1 MLTLGIRYLNGCV
14 VASHGRH
21 EQVEWPPHPGR
32 VFMALVAAHYET
44 GAAPAEREALLWLES
59 QPQPP
64 DIHAPEACPR
74 TTVTQYVPVNDDPA
88 QYHRDPKTKKAKF
101 YQEIPG
107 TPFRRN
113 RQDRTFARAWL
124 AEDTAYL
131 CWPQA
136 DPPQAIR
143 SALQTISAKTT
154 RIGHS
159 SSLVQ
164 VWLADEPP
172 AHLPRWVPDAARA
185 NCQMRVPVSGTLAA
199 LDEDFQQRHQRARDH
214 RDESKSRSP
223 VAGRRPLAE
232 HGYARAEAAAP
243 TPAICGTVFSPHL
256 VVFTL
261 ERLEGPYRH
270 LDLACTLALTERWR
284 EALASHAND
293 LSAEAQQ
300 IISGHAPDRKPL
312 EKPHL
317 VFLPLGVVGHEH
329 ADGHLMGAA
338 LALPDAIPASLRQE
352 VLRAAASVG
361 ELVLGRLGRWALEPV
376 NMSRPP
382 MTLRA
387 DIWTA
392 HPAGATHWATV
403 TPVAFDQHP
412 KARNKAAYQTE
423 AAELITGACERIGLP
438 RPREVIITP
447 VSAHLGAPPA
457 HTFPRLRRKDGTERR
472 HTQAILVFAEPVR
485 GPVLLGAG
493 RYRGY
498 GFCRPMNP

>member
-1 MLTLGIRYLNGCV
+1 MLTLGIRYLHGCV

-44 GAAPAEREALLWLES
+44 GADPAERDALLWLENL
-59 QPQPP
+59 PP
-64 DIHAPEACPR
+64 PEVHAPEHYPSAP
-74 TTVTQYVPVNDDPA
+74 VTQYVPVNDDPA
-88 QYHRDPKTKKAKF
+88 QISVKQGKVRF
-101 YQEIPG
+101 YQEILA

-124 AEDTAYL
+124 ADDTVYL
-131 CWPQA
+131 CWPHA

-143 SALQTISAKTT
+143 SALETLCAKTT

-164 VWLADEPP
+164 VWQADEPP
-172 AHLPRWVPDAARA
+172 AHLPRWVHDEARA
-185 NCQMRVPVSGTLAA
+185 TCQLRVIAPGTLQA
-199 LDEDFQQRHQRARDH
+199 LDEDYHQRHQRARDP
-214 RDESKSRSP
+214 RNESKSRSP
-223 VAGRRPLAE
+223 VAGKRPLSE
-232 HGYARAEAAAP
+232 HGYVRAEAAAP
-243 TPAICGTVFSPHL
+243 APAIRGTVFSPHL
-256 VVFTL
+256 LVFTL

-270 LDLACTLALTERWR
+270 LDLACTLVLTERWR

-300 IISGHAPDRKPL
+300 TISGHAPDRKPL
-312 EKPHL
+312 EQPHL
-317 VFLPLGVVGHEH
+317 AFLPLGVVGHEH
-329 ADGHLMGAA
+329 ADGHLMAAA

-352 VLRAAASVG
+352 VLRAAASVR

-376 NMSRPP
+376 TMSRPP
-382 MTLRA
+382 LALRA
-387 DIWTA
+387 DAWTA
-392 HPAGATHWATV
+392 HPTGATHWACV

-412 KARNKAAYQTE
+412 KAKDKAAYQTE
-423 AAELITGACERIGLP
+423 AANLIADACERIGLP

-447 VSAHLGAPPA
+447 VSAHLGVPPA
-457 HTFPRLRRKDGTERR
+457 HAFPRLRRKDGSERR
-472 HTQAILVFAEPVR
+472 HTHAILVFAEPVR

-498 GFCRPMNP
+498 GFCRPMNMSHG